1 MRYSTR
7 TEGIPIRTLRIVHR
21 TRYSYDGPVVFGEH
35 RLLIRPR
42 DGHDLR
48 VLDSS
53 LTVSPRAD
61 VHWAFDTFGNSVA
74 LLSFLDAG
82 DELVIESE
90 LLLRRYGLDEPMARF
105 ERYAGSYPV
114 QYDEDEQ
121 IDLGPFLRADQPQD
135 RPVLADW
142 IAQVLPQLPGGSL
155 QVLDALGTAIHDAFR
170 YARRESEGVQTPAE
184 TIRLGEGTCRDF
196 ALLFIEAARSL
207 GFAARFVTGYL
218 HDEVAG
224 NESGEDMTGGGA
236 THAWADVF
244 VPGAGWMEFDPTNRI
259 FESRNLIRVAKT
271 RTPSQ
276 ALPVIGTFVPE
287 GGRLL
292 GLQVTVRVT
301 KVDETVAS

>member
-21 TRYSYDGPVVFGEH
+21 TRYSYDRPVVFGEH

-105 ERYAGSYPV
+105 ERYAGEVERQDLLLRGQVGIHYGLQDWARLTAGVWYMRRSSESIFPEV
-114 QYDEDEQ
+114 EYDDVN
-121 IDLGPFLRADQPQD
+121 FH
-135 RPVLADW
+135 VLAT
-142 IAQVLPQLPGGSL
+142 VL
-155 QVLDALGTAIHDAFR
+155 
-170 YARRESEGVQTPAE
+170 Y
-184 TIRLGEGTCRDF
+184 
-196 ALLFIEAARSL
+196 
-207 GFAARFVTGYL
+207 
-218 HDEVAG
+218 
-224 NESGEDMTGGGA
+224 
-236 THAWADVF
+236 
-244 VPGAGWMEFDPTNRI
+244 
-259 FESRNLIRVAKT
+259 
-271 RTPSQ
+271 
-276 ALPVIGTFVPE
+276 
-287 GGRLL
+287 
-292 GLQVTVRVT
+292 
-301 KVDETVAS
+301 